1 MRKKIFFIVFL
12 LFVGLSTNAQDYY
25 SKLKA
30 SLELAEKLFNE
41 KEYQKSID
49 VVDNAIS
56 SCQNQTDDI
65 CIELLIH
72 KALCFNWLN
81 ENNEALSLLQQIHS
95 TCYNDA
101 LKNRICYLYCAISS
115 NTKINFGSE
124 LYVQYATNLIMS
136 EYRLNKSLAYYID
149 GFLVKHGNELS
160 LNEISDILEREKL
173 KFASNSILFM
183 DPVLDYLHGCLCSC
197 VYYPLFAH
205 HRSIKDKQEAI
216 NYFTKAISKFQ
227 NYNEVYILEY
237 LFDSYEELGQIYEF
251 MGHNSSASTQYKKML
266 ELGYLYWNEW
276 GYKSPLAS
284 GDAGNDILIGFEYY
298 TSNLMKY
305 KQFQKVV
312 DYCDQVLND
321 DAILSNKYASRI
333 KEDVNSVKNEAL
345 KQLNENIEEQDAV
358 NNQKSPYDIA
368 IALYQHGRLNKE
380 ALENILKKNDEY
392 PLFGGWTAMLSN
404 FLYSNGE
411 YELVKQLTIFVIDK
425 FAELYKEDGSEYD
438 LLATEREEWH
448 YSNGPGV
455 IFQMY
460 YYLSQANL
468 SLSEFEHAI
477 KNMQHVIDIV
487 KTDSHYDP
495 EERER
500 LFESYLK
507 GNHSID
513 YVNTEVFMYDQL
525 AKTYL
530 CSNRYEDAYKTYRYA
545 LDLNLRILQTVLES
559 GSASIKQIE
568 WDEYSQIYYSVI
580 SALSDSV
587 DSYPHFAKLIMES
600 SSMIKG
606 FILNL
611 HLKTKENAY
620 LSNKLQ
626 ILYNE
631 KQLAEKELE
640 KCNYLQSATEQF
652 ITKIDNIDIQI
663 NKEIDIKKIIA
674 KSSMTYDN
682 IRTKLENNDVVV
694 DLFYIPTGQ
703 SLEKKSELNTIE
715 INGHFIETWKQQT
728 FYDSYLYANVT
739 RSNWENPVLICLG
752 KISDAIQGQTKD
764 LFDYLFIY
772 NNDPQSISE
781 LYCNQALG
789 QFVWNKILDIGQIK
803 PNDNIYII
811 PSGIFNRLSIENL
824 TLDSKSPISDQY
836 TINRISSFHN
846 INTNN
851 YLYSS
856 DDTCVAYGDIDYTG
870 SDYLKT
876 NDNKTLNSN
885 PVAIL
890 DRRQLGG
897 LSSTLE
903 VVKKIAKTIPNTR
916 MIVGK
921 NANESAFNQL
931 SNNSPEILF
940 MGTHGFNYE
949 YSEIS
954 DKDREYLLGKYRDRK
969 LSDEEQSMYTSGLF
983 MAKSNSDNIL
993 TDGMLTA
1000 NEVGFCNLD
1009 NTKLAVLSACSTAMG
1024 TTSTEGVYGL
1034 QRGFKMAGVKSIIAS
1049 LWDVDE
1055 YATRLLMGE
1064 FFRNYTK
1071 GCTKHEALKKAQ
1083 NYVRKYKSNDIFNP
1097 VSYSSPYYWAGF
1109 ILID

>member
-1 MRKKIFFIVFL
+1 M

-160 LNEISDILEREKL
+160 LNEISDILKREKL

-197 VYYPLFAH
+197 VYNPLFAH

-227 NYNEVYILEY
+227 NYNDVYILEY

-284 GDAGNDILIGFEYY
+284 GDAGNDILIGFENY
-298 TSNLMKY
+298 TSNLMKS
-305 KQFQKVV
+305 KQFQVVV
-312 DYCDQVLND
+312 DYCDQVLKD
-321 DAILSNKYASRI
+321 DAILSNKYASTI
-333 KEDVNSVKNEAL
+333 KEDVNSVKSEAL

-368 IALYQHGRLNKE
+368 IALYQYGRLNKE

-525 AKTYL
+525 AYIYL

-545 LDLNLRILQTVLES
+545 LDLNLRILQTVLEY

-568 WDEYSQIYYSVI
+568 WDEYSQIYHSVI

-626 ILYNE
+626 TLYNE
-631 KQLAEKELE
+631 KQLAEKYIERS
-640 KCNYLQSATEQF
+640 NYTQTITEQY
-652 ITKIDNIDIQI
+652 ITNIDNIDIQI
-663 NKEIDIKKIIA
+663 NNKIDIKKIVA
-674 KSSMTYDN
+674 NSAMTYDN
-682 IRTKLENNDVVV
+682 IRTKLQKNDVVV
-694 DLFYIPTGQ
+694 DLFYIQSGQ
-703 SLEKKSELNTIE
+703 SIEKKSELDTIE
-715 INGHFIETWKQQT
+715 YNEHFIETWKQQT

-739 RSNWENPVLICLG
+739 RNNWEIPVLICLG
-752 KISDAIQGQTKD
+752 KISDALQGQTKD

-772 NNDPQSISE
+772 NNDPQSITD
-781 LYCNQALG
+781 LYSNQALG

-824 TLDSKSPISDQY
+824 TLDSQLTISDQY

-851 YLYSS
+851 KLYSS
-856 DDTCVAYGDIDYTG
+856 DDTCVAFGDIDYAG

-903 VVKKIAKTIPNTR
+903 VVNTIAKTIPNTR
-916 MIVGK
+916 MIVGG

-931 SNNSPEILF
+931 SNSSPEILF

-954 DKDREYLLGKYRDRK
+954 DKDKEYLLGKYRDRK